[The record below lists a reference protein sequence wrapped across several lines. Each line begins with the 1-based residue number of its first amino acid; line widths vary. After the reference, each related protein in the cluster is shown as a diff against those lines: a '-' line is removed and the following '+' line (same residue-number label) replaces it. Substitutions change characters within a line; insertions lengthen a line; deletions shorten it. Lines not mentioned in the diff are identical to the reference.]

1 MKKNN
6 VKNNTRNAMNLNE
19 FVNSQIESVQIT
31 IGDLIEAISKISLG
45 ICNDKKEAY
54 KLTSKRISQI
64 LAQNNKDLDELD
76 DIDIKF

>member
-6 VKNNTRNAMNLNE
+6 KNFEE

-45 ICNDKKEAY
+45 ICNDKEEAY
-54 KLTSKRISQI
+54 KLTSKRVSQI
-64 LAQNNKDLDELD
+64 LNQNNKEFD
-76 DIDIKF
+76 DIDINF

>member
-1 MKKNN
+1 MDKNN
-6 VKNNTRNAMNLNE
+6 KNFEE

-45 ICNDKKEAY
+45 ICNDKEEAY

-64 LAQNNKDLDELD
+64 LAQNNKEFD
-76 DIDIKF
+76 DIDINF